1 MKDPV
6 SNRIQVNYSSGQD
19 QDTGRVLFGSDFTY
33 VNLPHQVTYGSGYT
47 RIDFTYSERPDERLD
62 ARSGRLR
69 KLHRR
74 LEALQVYVGGAT
86 AAVPDAR
93 YEVVY
98 LDEETEACPGEVL
111 PSPTEVDL
119 EAASVVHRILR
130 TAAAAPAPRTIRCVE
145 TDSSPTVLAS
155 EPEALLPYMS
165 TGYESLAFSATNFDG
180 DPYAELLAYGRSGCD
195 ESWSTDDDVQGCNAG
210 AFAWS
215 RNAAGEFAE
224 DTALEAA
231 ISEHYNNDFVNCDGR
246 TFLVDANRDGAT
258 DLIFAPGSSC
268 DPGVTSP
275 VNAQGI
281 LYGVPRSGLGTYV
294 PPDPASF
301 PYSADGVAEA
311 NFVDIDGDGYVD
323 LLLPDPATGTW
334 TE

>member
-1 MKDPV
+1 VKDPV

-19 QDTGRVLFGSDFTY
+19 QDTGRVLFDSDFTY

-119 EAASVVHRILR
+119 DAASVVHRILR

-155 EPEALLPYMS
+155 EPEALLPS
-165 TGYESLAFSATNFDG
+165 TPTGIEPLTFTATNFDG
-180 DPYAELLAYGRSGCD
+180 DPFVELLAYGPACVVTPDGDLSCAPGV
-195 ESWSTDDDVQGCNAG
+195 E
-210 AFAWS
+210 AWS
-215 RNAAGEFAE
+215 RRFRQDLAERRKAENHTQSRCSRGTSSRFSSHEGRHLRQKTLSGLCHKSRREGRAARRSTCCAAGSVERL
-224 DTALEAA
+224 TAL
-231 ISEHYNNDFVNCDGR
+231 R
-246 TFLVDANRDGAT
+246 RLR
-258 DLIFAPGSSC
+258 
-268 DPGVTSP
+268 
-275 VNAQGI
+275 
-281 LYGVPRSGLGTYV
+281 
-294 PPDPASF
+294 
-301 PYSADGVAEA
+301 
-311 NFVDIDGDGYVD
+311 
-323 LLLPDPATGTW
+323 
-334 TE
+334 